1 MSVRSQNMVW
11 WNPFSWKKKEKAS
24 SYTFTDEDRQRSAEL
39 KKAQADLRR
48 MQLQKEIEINKL
60 EADIALEEL
69 RMDLAELRGESGEE
83 DKSIEGMFAEV
94 FKPVVEAYAFKMK
107 SEVQKNMLPLNS
119 SSGNVQTPPTTNSEL
134 KEFSD
139 EELLSFWNDLS
150 PFEKEMAK
158 NASDDKIR
166 SFVINEFPDI
176 KQEQI
181 AKIIKFVHEKEI
193 ET

>member
-1 MSVRSQNMVW
+1 MVW
-11 WNPFSWKKKEKAS
+11 WNPFSWKKDKKVT

-39 KKAQADLRR
+39 KKAQSDLRR
-48 MQLQKEIEINKL
+48 MQLQKEMEINKL

-69 RMDLAELRGESGEE
+69 RMDLAELRGETEE
-83 DKSIEGMFAEV
+83 NNNSLEGMFAEV
-94 FKPVVEAYAFKMK
+94 FKPVVEAYAYKMK
-107 SEVQKNMLPLNS
+107 SEVQNKILPLNS
-119 SSGNVQTPPTTNSEL
+119 SSGNVQTPLTTNSEL

-158 NASDDKIR
+158 NASDEKIR

>member
-1 MSVRSQNMVW
+1 MVW
-11 WNPFSWKKKEKAS
+11 WNPLSWKKKEKTA

-39 KKAQADLRR
+39 KKAQSDLRR
-48 MQLQKEIEINKL
+48 MQLQKEMEINKL

-83 DKSIEGMFAEV
+83 DKSIEGMFAEI
-94 FKPVVEAYAFKMK
+94 FKPVAEAYAYKMK
-107 SEVQKNMLPLNS
+107 TEVQKNMLTINS

-158 NASDDKIR
+158 NASDEKIR
-166 SFVINEFPDI
+166 SFVINEFPI
-176 KQEQI
+176 
-181 AKIIKFVHEKEI
+181 
-193 ET
+193 